1 MIVEE
6 RTPPL
11 MEQAFELELSLLGA
25 DGVDGIDAYLNA
37 QGSTQIHPLL
47 AGFLDRLRPFRAT
60 ASQLA
65 ARWAQWDEYRSAL
78 ARFFQQFDAI
88 VCPVY
93 TQPALAHGDSLD
105 PTNFEGFSYTM
116 AWNVAGSP
124 AATVRCAESAGLP
137 INVQIATRPWND
149 VLALEICLLI
159 EKGLAVGNR
168 PLFHIENRF
177 DLDRDV
183 ARQTTRAYCRP
194 RMPSSLAEHLHKE
207 IRTSVDH
214 LRLLLK
220 LGGTVYQTEQLH
232 HPAYP
237 SKIPQCLPRRS
248 QQLIRQAAHDRTP
261 SSAVTSSPTFP
272 VLNSSSPTRGP
283 WPDKNRRL
291 PARA

>member
-1 MIVEE
+1 MARHTEDLMLAMHLLAGEDGLDISSPPVPLLKAEPSQETRIAFFNYNGTARCTPEVENAVRRCADFLSQTGMIVEE

-37 QGSTQIHPLL
+37 EGSTQIHPLL

-93 TQPALAHGDSLD
+93 TQAALAHGDSLNG
-105 PTNFEGFSYTM
+105 TNFEGFSYTM

-159 EKGLAVGNR
+159 EKQFGGWQSPVIPHRESLRSR
-168 PLFHIENRF
+168 P
-177 DLDRDV
+177 
-183 ARQTTRAYCRP
+183 
-194 RMPSSLAEHLHKE
+194 
-207 IRTSVDH
+207 
-214 LRLLLK
+214 
-220 LGGTVYQTEQLH
+220 
-232 HPAYP
+232 
-237 SKIPQCLPRRS
+237 
-248 QQLIRQAAHDRTP
+248 
-261 SSAVTSSPTFP
+261 
-272 VLNSSSPTRGP
+272 
-283 WPDKNRRL
+283 
-291 PARA
+291 